1 MRDHDEMPTVCS
13 EVMRDG
19 TVVARGRRSRSGAAG
34 VAPAAAGCDA
44 RGDEEASGET
54 RDSGREE
61 NEEEEEEEEEEE
73 SWAAPAEV
81 LAEAAKLLV
90 LGAEPVATGA
100 APAAEGGAPAVAG
113 VVVDVVVWMM
123 TVLERTVLTSSYSS
137 TTTGRCDF
145 DDTGTAE
152 AIVVV
157 DAISKAAAGCLAKF
171 VVVERE

>member
-19 TVVARGRRSRSGAAG
+19 TVVVARGRSRSGAVG
-34 VAPAAAGCDA
+34 VAPAVASCNA
-44 RGDEEASGET
+44 RGEEEASGKT

-61 NEEEEEEEEEEE
+61 HEEEEEEEE

-81 LAEAAKLLV
+81 LAEAAKLV

-113 VVVDVVVWMM
+113 VVVDVDVVVWMM